1 MTTSRPGRSTPS
13 ATRVGSSP
21 ARHRVGFW
29 IVAITFLLVMAY
41 STVPTPLYPL
51 YQQRDGFPVSV
62 ITVIFAAYAV
72 GVVGSLYFVGHLSDR
87 FGRRRLLVIAV
98 LVSVVSAVMFL
109 MWAEVPG
116 LIAARV
122 VNGASIGILTATAT
136 AHLGELRAVG
146 KPDENTIVAASVS
159 GAANLGGLALGPLI
173 GGLFAEFLPDPL
185 VLPHAVFVVV
195 LLAAAIALLLVPET
209 VEAPADPPPYR
220 PQRLSVPR
228 AARAPFIAAGFAAFA
243 GFAVFGLFTSLAPTF
258 LLGTFHA
265 GDHLL
270 AGATAFSVFA
280 AAAVG
285 QILLSPLPLRSQL
298 TIAAVACAGG
308 LLAVAAGA
316 VLGILG
322 VFIAGG
328 VVAGLGVG
336 VLFKG
341 AIGTAGRLADPQRRG
356 ETLALMF
363 LIAYSGLALPVLAIG
378 TALTVVPPTTVLLV
392 FVALV
397 IAATV
402 AAAIVMMRQAKT
414 ATQEGTRA

>member
-1 MTTSRPGRSTPS
+1 MTQPPPRRGNASGRN
-13 ATRVGSSP
+13 
-21 ARHRVGFW
+21 HRVGFW
-29 IVAITFLLVMAY
+29 IVAVAFLVTMAY

-51 YQQRDGFPVSV
+51 YQERDGFPVSV

-87 FGRRRLLVIAV
+87 FGRRRMLVVAV
-98 LVSVVSAVMFL
+98 VVSAGSAVMFL
-109 MWAEVPG
+109 MWADVPG

-136 AHLGELRAVG
+136 AHLGELRAIG
-146 KPDENTIVAASVS
+146 KPDENAIVAASVS

-185 VLPHAVFVVV
+185 VLPHAVFLVV
-195 LLAAAIALLLVPET
+195 LICAVFGLLLVPET
-209 VEAPADPPPYR
+209 IAPEDDPPPYR
-220 PQRLSVPR
+220 PQRLSVPPASR
-228 AARAPFIAAGFAAFA
+228 AVFVAAGFAAFT

-258 LLGTFHA
+258 LLNTFHD

-270 AGATAFSVFA
+270 AGVTTFSVFA

-285 QILLSPLPLRSQL
+285 QIVLRPLSARAQL
-298 TIAAVACAGG
+298 IIAAIACAAG
-308 LLAVAAGA
+308 LVGVAAGA
-316 VLGILG
+316 LAGVLGL
-322 VFIAGG
+322 FIAGG

-336 VLFKG
+336 VLFAG
-341 AIGTAGRLADPQRRG
+341 AIGTAARVADPRRKG

-363 LIAYSGLALPVLAIG
+363 LIGYSGLALPVLVIG
-378 TALTVVPPTTVLLV
+378 FSLLVFSPTLVLLV
-392 FVALV
+392 FAGLV

-402 AAAIVMMRQAKT
+402 TAASVMVRRT
-414 ATQEGTRA
+414 APSTNGVPRP

>member
-1 MTTSRPGRSTPS
+1 
-13 ATRVGSSP
+13 
-21 ARHRVGFW
+21 VGFW
-29 IVAITFLLVMAY
+29 IVAIAFLITMAY

-51 YQQRDGFPVSV
+51 YQQRDGFPVST

-87 FGRRRLLVIAV
+87 FGRRRMLVVAV
-98 LVSVVSAVMFL
+98 LVSAVSAVMFL
-109 MWAEVPG
+109 MWADVPG

-136 AHLGELRAVG
+136 AHLGELRAIG
-146 KPDENTIVAASVS
+146 KPDENAIVAASVS

-173 GGLFAEFLPDPL
+173 GGLFAEFFPDPL
-185 VLPHAVFVVV
+185 VLPHAVFLIV

-209 VEAPADPPPYR
+209 VAPRDDPAPYR
-220 PQRLSVPR
+220 PQRLSVPPASR
-228 AARAPFIAAGFAAFA
+228 AVFVAAGFAAFA

-258 LLGTFHA
+258 LLDTFHT

-270 AGATAFSVFA
+270 AGVTTFSVFA

-285 QILLSPLPLRSQL
+285 QIVLGPLPIRTQL
-298 TIAAVACAGG
+298 VI
-308 LLAVAAGA
+308 AAGA
-316 VLGILG
+316 CVAGLVAVASGALSGVLG

-336 VLFKG
+336 VLFKA
-341 AIGTAGRLADPQRRG
+341 AIGTAGRVADPQRKG

-363 LIAYSGLALPVLAIG
+363 LIAYAGLALPVLAIG
-378 TALTVVPPTTVLLV
+378 GALLVFSASMVLLV
-392 FVALV
+392 FAALIIV
-397 IAATV
+397 ATV
-402 AAAIVMMRQAKT
+402 TAAVVMLRQAAASTIGNGRS
-414 ATQEGTRA
+414 